1 MTHDK
6 TGGPA
11 FQRDNF
17 HSGVEGMTMRDYF
30 AGQALAIVMGRFD
43 HDHEPSDEDIAMYAY
58 FIANSM
64 IAERGVM
71 E

>member
-1 MTHDK
+1 
-6 TGGPA
+6 
-11 FQRDNF
+11 
-17 HSGVEGMTMRDYF
+17 
-30 AGQALAIVMGRFD
+30 MGRFD